1 VNDTA
6 LQATQ
11 LKSALTFDK
20 AKAVRRF
27 RLPDA
32 TFRIVSRS
40 AAELVLIIL
49 TGVVVS
55 LIHGSIPVFNAMG
68 FDFFYLVLLEP
79 CYRTLQRWR
88 RSLWD
93 FGNLRDCLVNR
104 SAYRFGDCC
113 IFNRDLYAEITS
125 SDSDSN

>member
-1 VNDTA
+1 MNDTA

-11 LKSALTFDK
+11 LKTALTFDK
-20 AKAVRRF
+20 AKAVRGF

-40 AAELVLIIL
+40 AAALVLIIL

-55 LIHGSIPVFNAMG
+55 LVYGSIPVFKAMG
-68 FDFFYLVLLEP
+68 FEFFTSSSWNPVTERL
-79 CYRTLQRWR
+79 
-88 RSLWD
+88 S
-93 FGNLRDCLVNR
+93 DCLVNR

-113 IFNRDLYAEITS
+113 IFNRDLHAEITS